1 MPVYEYTAITRQGKN
16 TAGVVDADSPVSA
29 RKKLRSSSIF
39 PTTIRE
45 VHETVALKKEATMR
59 WSPAKIFERIR
70 ASEVAIMT
78 RQLAT
83 LVGAGFPLVT
93 AIDALLP
100 QSRSQGLKS
109 HLAKIKDN
117 VVEGNSFAHALSLF
131 PGTFSSLYI
140 NMVRAGESTGTLEV
154 VLDRLA
160 DMMERRQALK
170 MKIQS
175 ALAYPV
181 LMSVIGTIVLFLLL
195 TFIVPSI
202 TSIFT
207 DMNRLLP
214 APTRLLMAIS
224 DFFKHW
230 WWGLFLMIGVLMVA
244 YYIFSKTPSG
254 RLIVDRVKLRLPLMG
269 PLVRKLAVARFSR
282 TLGSLQENGVPML
295 QALEIVKNI
304 AGNVIISDAISEAA
318 VEVGRGHS
326 LGASLGR
333 HSVFP
338 CLFIQMVV
346 LGEQSGELA
355 GMLNKVAD
363 VFENET
369 EAHVTTMASLLEPFM
384 ILFMAVIV
392 GFIVLSTCLPIFE
405 MNQLVG

>member
-1 MPVYEYTAITRQGKN
+1 MPVYEYSALTRQGKN
-16 TAGVVDADSPVSA
+16 TTGVVDADSPVAA
-29 RKKLRSSSIF
+29 RQKLRSSNIF
-39 PTTIRE
+39 PTSIRE
-45 VHETVALKKEATMR
+45 VHETGALKKTPRR
-59 WSPAKIFERIR
+59 WTPEKLLGRVR
-70 ASEVAIMT
+70 PSEVAMMT
-78 RQLAT
+78 RHLST

-93 AIDALLP
+93 AIDAMLP
-100 QSRSQGLKS
+100 QARSQGLKS

-131 PGTFSSLYI
+131 PGTFSSLFI

-181 LMSVIGTIVLFLLL
+181 LMSVIGTVVLFLLL

-202 TSIFT
+202 TSIFV
-207 DMNRLLP
+207 DMNRQLP
-214 APTRLLMAIS
+214 GPTRLLMAIS

-230 WWGLFLMIGVLMVA
+230 WWGFFLMLGIMVVA
-244 YYIFSKTPSG
+244 YFLFSKTASG
-254 RLIVDRVKLRLPLMG
+254 RLMIDQFKLNLPLIG

-304 AGNVIISDAISEAA
+304 AGNVVISDAIAEAA
-318 VEVGRGHS
+318 IEVGRGHS
-326 LGASLGR
+326 LGASLGK

-338 CLFIQMVV
+338 NLFIQMVV
-346 LGEQSGELA
+346 LGEQSGELEV
-355 GMLNKVAD
+355 MLNKVAD

-369 EAHVTTMASLLEPFM
+369 EAQVTTIASLLEPFM
-384 ILFMAVIV
+384 ILVMAVIV
-392 GFIVLSTCLPIFE
+392 GFIVLSICLPIFE

>member
-1 MPVYEYTAITRQGKN
+1 MPVYEYAALTRLGKN
-16 TAGVVDADSPVSA
+16 TTGVVDAESPVMA
-29 RKKLRSSSIF
+29 RQKLRSSGIF
-39 PTTIRE
+39 PTSVRE
-45 VHETVALKKEATMR
+45 VHETATLKKSPRR
-59 WSPAKIFERIR
+59 WIPKKLFGRIR
-70 ASEVAIMT
+70 PAEVTMMT

-93 AIDALLP
+93 AIDAMLP

-117 VVEGNSFAHALSLF
+117 VVEGNSFASALNLF

-181 LMSVIGTIVLFLLL
+181 LMAVIGTVVLFLLL
-195 TFIVPSI
+195 AFIVPSI

-207 DMNRLLP
+207 DMNKSLP
-214 APTRLLMAIS
+214 APTQMLMAIS
-224 DFFKHW
+224 DFLERW
-230 WWGLFLMIGVLMVA
+230 WWGLFLVMGIFVVA
-244 YYIFSKTPSG
+244 YYLFSRTASG
-254 RLIVDRVKLRLPLMG
+254 RVVIDRLKLRLPLVG
-269 PLVRKLAVARFSR
+269 TLVRKLAVARFSR

-304 AGNVIISDAISEAA
+304 AGNVIISDAITEAA
-318 VEVGRGHS
+318 VEVGKGHS
-326 LGASLGR
+326 LGASLGQ

-338 CLFIQMVV
+338 NLFIQMVT
-346 LGEQSGELA
+346 LGEQSGELET
-355 GMLNKVAD
+355 MLNKVAD
-363 VFENET
+363 VFESET
-369 EAHVTTMASLLEPFM
+369 EAQVTTMASLLEPLM
-384 ILFMAVIV
+384 ILVMAVIV
-392 GFIVLSTCLPIFE
+392 GFIVLSICLPIFE
-405 MNQLVG
+405 MNELVG

>member
-1 MPVYEYTAITRQGKN
+1 MPVYEYAALTRLGKN
-16 TAGVVDADSPVSA
+16 TTGVVDAESPVMA
-29 RKKLRSSSIF
+29 RQKLRSSGIF
-39 PTTIRE
+39 PTSVRE
-45 VHETVALKKEATMR
+45 VHETATLKKSPRR
-59 WSPAKIFERIR
+59 WIPKKLFGRIR
-70 ASEVAIMT
+70 PAEVTMMT

-93 AIDALLP
+93 AIDAMLP

-117 VVEGNSFAHALSLF
+117 VVEGNSFASALNLF

-181 LMSVIGTIVLFLLL
+181 LMAVIGTIVLFLLL
-195 TFIVPSI
+195 AFIVPSI

-207 DMNRLLP
+207 DMNKSLP
-214 APTRLLMAIS
+214 APTQMLMAIS
-224 DFFKHW
+224 DFLERW
-230 WWGLFLMIGVLMVA
+230 WWGLFLVMGIFVVA
-244 YYIFSKTPSG
+244 YYLFSRTASG
-254 RLIVDRVKLRLPLMG
+254 RVVIDRLKLRLPLVG
-269 PLVRKLAVARFSR
+269 TLVRKLAVARFSR

-304 AGNVIISDAISEAA
+304 AGNVIISDAITEAA
-318 VEVGRGHS
+318 VEVGKGHS
-326 LGASLGR
+326 LGASLGQ

-338 CLFIQMVV
+338 NLFIQMVT
-346 LGEQSGELA
+346 LGEQSGELET
-355 GMLNKVAD
+355 MLNKVAD
-363 VFENET
+363 VFESET
-369 EAHVTTMASLLEPFM
+369 EAQVTTMASLLEPLM
-384 ILFMAVIV
+384 ILVMAVIV
-392 GFIVLSTCLPIFE
+392 GFIVLSICLPIFE
-405 MNQLVG
+405 MNELVG

>member
-1 MPVYEYTAITRQGKN
+1 MPVYEYSALTRQGKN
-16 TAGVVDADSPVSA
+16 TTGVVDADSPVSA
-29 RKKLRSSSIF
+29 RQKLRSSSIF
-39 PTTIRE
+39 PTSIRE
-45 VHETVALKKEATMR
+45 VHETVALKKTQRR
-59 WSPAKIFERIR
+59 WTLPILTGRIR
-70 ASEVAIMT
+70 PSEVAIMT

-93 AIDALLP
+93 AIDAMLP
-100 QSRSQGLKS
+100 QYRSQGLKS

-117 VVEGNSFAHALSLF
+117 IVEGNSFAHALSLF

-181 LMSVIGTIVLFLLL
+181 LMSIIGTIVLFLLL

-230 WWGLFLMIGVLMVA
+230 WWAFCLMSGGLGVA
-244 YYIFSKTPSG
+244 YFLFSKTPSG
-254 RLIVDRVKLRLPLMG
+254 RTVIDRFKLKLPLIG

-304 AGNVIISDAISEAA
+304 AGNVIISEAITEAA

-338 CLFIQMVV
+338 NLFIQMVV
-346 LGEQSGELA
+346 LGEQSGELEV
-355 GMLNKVAD
+355 MLNKVAD
-363 VFENET
+363 VFESET
-369 EAHVTTMASLLEPFM
+369 EAQVTTMASLLEPFM
-384 ILFMAVIV
+384 ILVMAVIV
-392 GFIVLSTCLPIFE
+392 GFIVLSICLPIFE